1 MGNELNIL
9 VLEDIQ
15 TDAELIIHEV
25 KKSEIKF
32 NYKRVETEKEFTDA
46 LTVFKPD
53 LILSDYNL
61 PQFTGMQA
69 LLIRNEL
76 NPDIPFIL
84 ITGSLNETI
93 AVDCMKAGADDY
105 ILKDNLTRLGSA
117 IESALQK
124 KETLIT
130 KRKAEEALTKSN
142 EFNKLLLQTFP
153 FGMDIVDDDGSILFM
168 SNKFKE
174 TLGEET
180 LGKKC
185 WTLYRDNK
193 KQCEDCPLLKGINI
207 GETTVSETSGVFNG
221 RDFQISHT
229 GMIYN
234 GKKAILE
241 IFQDITERKI
251 AEQQLVIA
259 KERAEES
266 DKLKSAFLANMSHEI
281 RTPMNAI
288 IGFSELQADPD
299 LALEDRDKYIQIV
312 VQRSYDLLGI
322 INDILDISRMES
334 GQLSIFENE
343 GDLSDVFNDLFEF
356 FNSKNINLDKKPI
369 ELRMN
374 IDLPKDNCFINTDF
388 SRLKQIFIN
397 LIGNSYKFTAEGYVE
412 FGCSL
417 INESKDLLFYVKD
430 SGIGIAKDKQSII
443 FNRFRQVED
452 GYLTREYGG
461 VGLGLSISKGLI
473 NLMNGNIWL
482 ESALGAGSTF
492 YFTLPY
498 KSTIKPKATIHILKA
513 QEDWSNKVIL
523 IIEDDE
529 YNAEFIYNVL
539 KATNIGL
546 HIATSGAEATDLV
559 QSIDTID
566 LILMDIKLPDISGFE
581 LTSILKNKKPNIP
594 IIAQTAFASE
604 KDKIKCLDAGCDD
617 FISKPINQSL
627 LKCLIQKYLSN

>member
-1 MGNELNIL
+1 MEKELKIL

-46 LTVFKPD
+46 LSTFKPD
-53 LILSDYNL
+53 IILSDYNL

-76 NPDIPFIL
+76 IPDIPFIL

-105 ILKDNLTRLGSA
+105 ILKDNLTRLGTA

-153 FGMDIVDDDGSILFM
+153 FGMDIVDEDGSILFM

-174 TLGEET
+174 TFGEET
-180 LGKKC
+180 IGRKC

-229 GMIYN
+229 GMIYK

-241 IFQDITERKI
+241 IFQDITERKT

-334 GQLSIFENE
+334 GQLSIFEKE
-343 GDLSDVFNDLFEF
+343 GDLSEVFNDLFEF

-374 IDLPKDNCFINTDF
+374 IDLPKDNFINTDF

-397 LIGNSYKFTAEGYVE
+397 LIGNSFKFTAKGFIE

-417 INESKDLLFYVKD
+417 TNDSKDMLFYVKD
-430 SGIGIAKDKQSII
+430 SGIGIAQDKQSII

-473 NLMNGNIWL
+473 DLMKGNIWL
-482 ESALGAGSTF
+482 ESELGAGSTF

-498 KSTIKPKATIHILKA
+498 KSTLKPQASIHILKT
-513 QEDWSNKVIL
+513 QEDWSDKAIL
-523 IIEDDE
+523 IVEDDE
-529 YNAEFIYNVL
+529 YNAEYIYNVL

-546 HIATSGAEATDLV
+546 HIVKSGAEASELFESNDN
-559 QSIDTID
+559 ID

-581 LTSILKNKKPNIP
+581 LTSILKKIKPNIP
-594 IIAQTAFASE
+594 IIAQTAYAFSE
-604 KDKIKCLDAGCDD
+604 EKSKILSIGCDEYLA
-617 FISKPINQSL
+617 KPLEYAKLNELIN
-627 LKCLIQKYLSN
+627 KYLK